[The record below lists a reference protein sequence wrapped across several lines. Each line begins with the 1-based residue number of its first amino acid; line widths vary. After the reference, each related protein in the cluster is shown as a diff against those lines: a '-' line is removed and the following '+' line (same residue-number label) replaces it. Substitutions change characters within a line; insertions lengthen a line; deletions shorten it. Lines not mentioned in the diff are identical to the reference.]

1 MVFTGMSCGAEGE
14 TTGEL
19 CFNTS
24 MTGYQEIL
32 TDPSYA
38 GQIVTMTMPQIGNYG
53 TNPEDVES
61 RGIFARGLVVREMCF
76 EPSNWRSTSSLPHYL
91 IDHGIVAIQGLDT
104 REIVLTL
111 RESGA
116 MKACL
121 STIDSNHD
129 SLVAKAKAAPG
140 LVGRDLVKEV
150 CYGKMYTF
158 DGSVPDDLHCVVE
171 EEKAAT
177 RYNVVAFDSGIKY
190 NILRSLA
197 ALGCAVTVVP
207 PTMSSQDVLA
217 LNPDGIFLS
226 NGPGDPDAVDYL
238 SNTVKELLGKKPI
251 FGICLGHQMLSLAV
265 GASTFKLKY
274 GHRGGN
280 HPVKNLDTGKVEIT
294 SQNHGFCV
302 DFASIGSL
310 QRKFSPLGRDAN
322 DLASWSRECV
332 SPVVMSKDY
341 GEVRLTH
348 VNLNDMSVEGIDVPG
363 QRAYSVQYHP
373 EASPGP
379 HDAHYLFKKFIS
391 LMQDA

>member
-1 MVFTGMSCGAEGE
+1 
-14 TTGEL
+14 
-19 CFNTS
+19 
-24 MTGYQEIL
+24 
-32 TDPSYA
+32 
-38 GQIVTMTMPQIGNYG
+38 
-53 TNPEDVES
+53 
-61 RGIFARGLVVREMCF
+61 MCF
-76 EPSNWRSTSSLPHYL
+76 EPSNWRSTSSLPQYL
-91 IDHGIVAIQGLDT
+91 IDHDIVAIQGLDT

-116 MKACL
+116 MKACI
-121 STIDSNHD
+121 STTDSDHA
-129 SLVAKAKAAPG
+129 SLVAKAKSSPG

-150 CYGKMYTF
+150 CYGKTYAF
-158 DGSVPDDLHCVVE
+158 DGSIPDDLHCVVE
-171 EEKAAT
+171 EEEVAK
-177 RYNVVAFDSGIKY
+177 RYNVVAFDSGVKY
-190 NILRSLA
+190 NILRNLSS
-197 ALGCAVTVVP
+197 LGCAVTVVP
-207 PTMSSQDVLA
+207 PTMSAQDVLA

-238 SNTVKELLGKKPI
+238 YNTVKELLGKKPI

-302 DFASIGSL
+302 DFASIGPL
-310 QRKFSPLGRDAN
+310 QSRLVPSGRDAN
-322 DLASWSRECV
+322 DLAYWSKECI
-332 SPVVMSKDY
+332 SPVVESKDY

-348 VNLNDMSVEGIDVPG
+348 VDLNDRTVEGIDLPE
-363 QRAYSVQYHP
+363 QRAFSVQYHP

-379 HDAHYLFKKFIS
+379 HDAHYLFEKFVS